1 MTLHIKRI
9 LHIDVTDT
17 AEQWELFTEDHF
29 AEVAANGLNRALEM
43 YVNQGMK
50 KDRVREMMHVIMN
63 SYAKVGAADTEPRA
77 HLEFLLDQ
85 IFGN

>member
-17 AEQWELFTEDHF
+17 ADQWELFCDDPM
-29 AEVAANGLNRALEM
+29 APVAADGLNRALET

-50 KDRVREMMHVIMN
+50 KERVREMMLVIMN
-63 SYAKVGAADTEPRA
+63 NYADVGASDTEPRY

>member
-1 MTLHIKRI
+1 MTLHIKQI

-17 AEQWELFTEDHF
+17 ADQWELFTEDHF

-50 KDRVREMMHVIMN
+50 KDRVREMMHIMMAN
-63 SYAKVGAADTEPRA
+63 YAKVGANDSEPRA
-77 HLEFLLDQ
+77 HLEFLLNK